1 MNEAPRAG
9 DGEPADQRSA
19 RAPERGADAGRDRPA
34 AGPTDRS
41 TDPRRALGRL
51 AEDRAAAHLTG
62 QGWQILARNWRRR
75 GGELDLIARDG
86 ATLVFVEV
94 RSRAAGSRGGSP
106 EESVGW
112 DKRRR
117 LRLLAE
123 QYLQEHPWRGPC
135 RIDVVA
141 IVIAAGGQVQRLDHY
156 RDAA

>member
-1 MNEAPRAG
+1 MNEASRAAPG
-9 DGEPADQRSA
+9 GPSDAV
-19 RAPERGADAGRDRPA
+19 PERAVGPPRKRPVGSSTDRP
-34 AGPTDRS
+34 

-51 AEDRAAAHLTG
+51 AEDQAAAHLAG
-62 QGWQILARNWRRR
+62 QGWQILTRNWRRR
-75 GGELDLIARDG
+75 GGELDLIAREG

-106 EESVGW
+106 EESVGP

-123 QYLQEHPWRGPC
+123 QYLQEHPWAGPC

-141 IVIAAGGQVQRLDHY
+141 IVIDGAGRVQRLDHY